1 MTEMEKQILKKIKK
15 YNTIVIA
22 RHIGADPDALGSSIG
37 LKEIIQY
44 NFPNKKVYAV
54 GNPAARFKYM
64 GTLDKMPDDI
74 NHALLIVTDT
84 PDIKRID
91 GAILSEFEE
100 VIKID
105 HHPFIEKFG
114 SLEWIDDNASS
125 VSQMI
130 IKFVKNTGLKIN
142 QEIASKLYMGVVSDT
157 ERFLHDYTTTDTF
170 DLVSWLIKKTNLPF
184 TKLYPQLYM
193 RNLNDIRF
201 SGYIAQNLI
210 VTENKLG
217 YIILTEDILKENHV
231 DSSTAGNLINTFGH
245 IEEVLVLA
253 FFSEDTANHY
263 IKASIRSRGPIINE
277 VAAHYH
283 GGGHALASGAKPQTM
298 EEVEAFI
305 QALDQVCKEYNERES
320 E

>member
-1 MTEMEKQILKKIKK
+1 MEKQILKKIKK

-44 NFPNKKVYAV
+44 NFPNKKVYVV

-64 GTLDKMPDDI
+64 GTVDRTIEDTKD
-74 NHALLIVTDT
+74 ALLIVTDT

-91 GAILSEFEE
+91 GAIPSNFKET
-100 VIKID
+100 IKID
-105 HHPFIEKFG
+105 HHPFIEQFG
-114 SLEWIDDNASS
+114 SLEWIDDSASS

-130 IKFVKNTGLKIN
+130 IQFVKNTGLKIN
-142 QEIASKLYMGVVSDT
+142 QAIAEKLYMGVVSDT

-201 SGYIAQNLI
+201 SGYIAQNLV

-217 YIILTEDILKENHV
+217 YIILTEEILKEHHV
-231 DSSTAGNLINTFGH
+231 DSSTAGNLINTFSH
-245 IEEVLVLA
+245 IEEILVLA

-263 IKASIRSRGPIINE
+263 IKSSIRSRGPIINE
-277 VAAHYH
+277 IATHYH

-298 EEVEAFI
+298 EEVEDFI
-305 QALDQVCKEYNERES
+305 QALDKTCKEYNEKTEK
-320 E
+320 